1 MKHHDR
7 NFKKIICK
15 QDLLN
20 DRIIKLIVAV
30 ILIMVILLTMASCNS
45 VINATSA
52 SGEVLEARGNY
63 GYILLDA
70 ERGKADYNTFLEVY
84 FPYQVKK
91 GEKVFVVTQTY
102 LDSLRASRQ

>member
-7 NFKKIICK
+7 NYNDIISRQK
-15 QDLLN
+15 MLNNRIVKLFVALILALL
-20 DRIIKLIVAV
+20 IAF
-30 ILIMVILLTMASCNS
+30 TMTSCNS

-52 SGEVLEARGNY
+52 SGEALEAKGNY
-63 GYILLDA
+63 GYVRLDA

-102 LDSLRASRQ
+102 LDSLRASKQ